1 MNRLI
6 VLLTVICCSISFFRV
21 PVQAVPAFPGE
32 ISYVQPD
39 GSVVKYHLRGDERR
53 HWMESTEGYLLRRA
67 ADGYLKYAIL
77 DGDTL
82 AASQLPYTGND
93 AAARGKARLLRLA
106 DVPQRSL
113 WGLKAVGDPSLNN
126 TSSFPT
132 KGQRKLLMLLVNFA
146 DTQTSVPVANFDEMM
161 NGSGYNGTGSFR
173 DFYLENSYG
182 QLDVETTVV
191 GWIQLPMSKLDYG
204 TDDMTALIRDA
215 IGLVDDE
222 IDFRQFD
229 NDGDG
234 ILDGLSIIHQG
245 YGQEVTGSTQDI
257 WSHSADLLADVQA
270 DGVRVRTYTIQPEL
284 LYDDIQMTVGVF
296 CHEFGH
302 NLGAPDFYDTD
313 YESSGG
319 NYEGTGQWDLM
330 SGGSWGTVNVS
341 GDSPS
346 HINMWQKMQ
355 FGWVEPRYLTEDCTV
370 GNIPAASDE
379 PVGYIMNTQREGD
392 YFVIENRVRE
402 GFDRSLPGSGLVI
415 YHADEQRIASS
426 VYSNSVNID
435 YRQGLYTVCASATT
449 DPGTTPGS
457 YGDINSGGA
466 VFPGTYGIAEF
477 SDATTPSAHSNDGK
491 YSYAAL
497 RNIGFDGAE
506 ASFDFVAGDV
516 PDTVRNFTATARRGI
531 VTLTWDAPQA
541 GSVETYRIFRGDNEI
556 ARTGELQYIDEGL
569 TETVATYKVDVLYAD
584 GKYSPFVESTVKVPE
599 NRVDAINAEST
610 ADGLALTFEL
620 DDRLTR
626 INNDIEEAMD
636 NSLLNSIDGSEVEV
650 AQYFSAAD
658 LATYV
663 GYSIERLSIF
673 PFTSQRQ
680 VTYKLRVYRIGS
692 DGEELMSER
701 NVSEYGSSQWTTFK
715 LTTPVTIEAGYG
727 YMIGFAAQSTLGYVA
742 VACDGSVFE
751 EGLGNLVRV
760 DGEDEWRMDL
770 LDGNVFVYATLGSC
784 VPAVGDFVPGEEPV
798 FDPGFD
804 PVLDVAFP
812 IGFNVYRNGELLGY
826 TSTGIYIDDDASV
839 GDTYTYGVACLYQGN
854 NESRLLE
861 RQVNVLPV
869 GIADAEADGG
879 VRVSASGREIRVVS
893 LDDAG
898 QVAVYAADGTAVA
911 ADKDIVAGSTVII
924 GVAAPGVYIVKFT
937 NNDDLTTTYKIIVK

>member
-1 MNRLI
+1 M
-6 VLLTVICCSISFFRV
+6 
-21 PVQAVPAFPGE
+21 
-32 ISYVQPD
+32 
-39 GSVVKYHLRGDERR
+39 
-53 HWMESTEGYLLRRA
+53 
-67 ADGYLKYAIL
+67 
-77 DGDTL
+77 
-82 AASQLPYTGND
+82 
-93 AAARGKARLLRLA
+93 
-106 DVPQRSL
+106 
-113 WGLKAVGDPSLNN
+113 
-126 TSSFPT
+126 
-132 KGQRKLLMLLVNFA
+132 
-146 DTQTSVPVANFDEMM
+146 
-161 NGSGYNGTGSFR
+161 
-173 DFYLENSYG
+173 
-182 QLDVETTVV
+182 
-191 GWIQLPMSKLDYG
+191 
-204 TDDMTALIRDA
+204 
-215 IGLVDDE
+215 
-222 IDFRQFD
+222 
-229 NDGDG
+229 
-234 ILDGLSIIHQG
+234 
-245 YGQEVTGSTQDI
+245 
-257 WSHSADLLADVQA
+257 
-270 DGVRVRTYTIQPEL
+270 
-284 LYDDIQMTVGVF
+284 
-296 CHEFGH
+296 
-302 NLGAPDFYDTD
+302 
-313 YESSGG
+313 
-319 NYEGTGQWDLM
+319 
-330 SGGSWGTVNVS
+330 
-341 GDSPS
+341 
-346 HINMWQKMQ
+346 
-355 FGWVEPRYLTEDCTV
+355 
-370 GNIPAASDE
+370 
-379 PVGYIMNTQREGD
+379 
-392 YFVIENRVRE
+392 
-402 GFDRSLPGSGLVI
+402 
-415 YHADEQRIASS
+415 
-426 VYSNSVNID
+426 
-435 YRQGLYTVCASATT
+435 
-449 DPGTTPGS
+449 
-457 YGDINSGGA
+457 
-466 VFPGTYGIAEF
+466 FPGTYGIAEF

-584 GKYSPFVESTVKVPE
+584 GQYSPFVESTVKVPE

-626 INNDIEEAMD
+626 INNDIEEAMN

-861 RQVNVLPV
+861 RQVNVSPV

-911 ADKDIVAGSTVII
+911 ADKDIVAGSTAII